1 MAKQVSINVH
11 EPSATIIE
19 KPVMVSKEV
28 QTLAP
33 VFDHIKDESH
43 DTDDDNDENNLF
55 PDPAEFLPQSPDF
68 SFPPLPP
75 TPPELDETETITSST
90 ILKTA
95 IEVLPAKLE
104 EKKKEAE
111 KKEKEKKL
119 KETKVQ
125 DKEDK
130 NKVGFEKS
138 DNKKLKPDKQKLEKK
153 EKTSI
158 LVDRKNKHQN
168 IEKKRHKKESFHHL
182 KVPQVQLQVSSEREI
197 VDSIMVI
204 RNKAEKK
211 EEKLARRS
219 KRKKEKRDQDFDHSH
234 QHLMNCNECQ
244 EDKIK
249 KKRERGMIRSDDIG
263 QYNKTI
269 FIVHSITY
277 F

>member
-1 MAKQVSINVH
+1 MNISISISFRLAKQVSIKVH
-11 EPSATIIE
+11 EPCAKEE
-19 KPVMVSKEV
+19 KPVMVSTEV

-33 VFDHIKDESH
+33 VFDHIKDENH
-43 DTDDDNDENNLF
+43 DTDDDNYEDNLF
-55 PDPAEFLPQSPDF
+55 PDPADFLPLSPDF

-104 EKKKEAE
+104 EKKKDAE

-119 KETKVQ
+119 KENKVQ
-125 DKEDK
+125 DVEER
-130 NKVGFEKS
+130 NKGGFEKS
-138 DNKKLKPDKQKLEKK
+138 ENKKVKSDKQKPEKK

-197 VDSIMVI
+197 LDSIMVI

-219 KRKKEKRDQDFDHSH
+219 KRKKEKREQEFDNSHH

-244 EDKIK
+244 EEKVK

-263 QYNKTI
+263 Q
-269 FIVHSITY
+269 
-277 F
+277 

>member
-11 EPSATIIE
+11 EPSEKNE
-19 KPVMVSKEV
+19 KPVMVCKEV

-33 VFDHIKDESH
+33 VFDHIKEESH
-43 DTDDDNDENNLF
+43 DTDDDNDGNNLF

-119 KETKVQ
+119 KESKVQ
-125 DKEDK
+125 ENK

-138 DNKKLKPDKQKLEKK
+138 DNKKLKSDKQKPEKK

-234 QHLMNCNECQ
+234 SQHLMNCNECQ
-244 EDKIK
+244 EERVK
-249 KKRERGMIRSDDIG
+249 KKREREMIRSDDIG
-263 QYNKTI
+263 KRKNFKLLVQ
-269 FIVHSITY
+269 
-277 F
+277 

>member
-11 EPSATIIE
+11 EPSETIE
-19 KPVMVSKEV
+19 KPVLVSKEV

-119 KETKVQ
+119 KEK
-125 DKEDK
+125 
-130 NKVGFEKS
+130 KS
-138 DNKKLKPDKQKLEKK
+138 A
-153 EKTSI
+153 
-158 LVDRKNKHQN
+158 
-168 IEKKRHKKESFHHL
+168 
-182 KVPQVQLQVSSEREI
+182 
-197 VDSIMVI
+197 
-204 RNKAEKK
+204 RN
-211 EEKLARRS
+211 
-219 KRKKEKRDQDFDHSH
+219 
-234 QHLMNCNECQ
+234 
-244 EDKIK
+244 
-249 KKRERGMIRSDDIG
+249 
-263 QYNKTI
+263 
-269 FIVHSITY
+269 
-277 F
+277 

>member
-11 EPSATIIE
+11 EPSATIE
-19 KPVMVSKEV
+19 KPVLVSKEV

-111 KKEKEKKL
+111 KKEKEKKI

-125 DKEDK
+125 DIEDK
-130 NKVGFEKS
+130 NKVGCEKS
-138 DNKKLKPDKQKLEKK
+138 DNKKLKSDKQKLEKK
-153 EKTSI
+153 EKLSI

-168 IEKKRHKKESFHHL
+168 VEKKRHKKESFHHL

-219 KRKKEKRDQDFDHSH
+219 KRKKEKRDQDFDNSH

-263 QYNKTI
+263 QYNKTHL
-269 FIVHSITY
+269 VVQSITY